1 MRTRARGPPPAGARL
16 LSLAG
21 AASRYDGIHY
31 DLLVRTLFDGAPE
44 ELDVT
49 LFRPDDARALE
60 QAKLVAAEARRNRTF
75 TDTASFTLRCLVCQR
90 GLKGQAAAVEHAQAT
105 GHANFSEYR

>member
-1 MRTRARGPPPAGARL
+1 MQ
-16 LSLAG
+16 
-21 AASRYDGIHY
+21 
-31 DLLVRTLFDGAPE
+31 TLFDGAPE

-90 GLKGQAAAVEHAQAT
+90 GLKGQAEAVEHAQAT